1 MGGLKSFWNVPV
13 RDLGQSAGLLTSGGA
28 QTDLSMHEST
38 VYLQAIEYK
47 SSFPGILLLLK
58 ADVVGDSAVL
68 VLVFRPHRGVAESL

>member
-1 MGGLKSFWNVPV
+1 MLWEALSLFGTYRACLPP
-13 RDLGQSAGLLTSGGA
+13 GGA

-58 ADVVGDSAVL
+58 ADMVGDSAVL